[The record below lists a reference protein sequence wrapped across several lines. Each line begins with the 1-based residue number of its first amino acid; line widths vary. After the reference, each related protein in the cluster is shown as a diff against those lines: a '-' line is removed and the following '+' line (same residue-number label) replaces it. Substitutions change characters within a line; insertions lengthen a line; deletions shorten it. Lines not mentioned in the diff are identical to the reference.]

1 MNMNNR
7 FKSEDEKPKPKQEL
21 PKGDDAKCAL
31 LYSLLV
37 KDMVKQG
44 VDADLADA
52 MATTV
57 VEDILEET
65 QIVRQAARLRYK
77 IYSTVYYNQ
86 LGDDLMEDPN
96 DLMNYDPE
104 DVSAIFPEN

>member
-1 MNMNNR
+1 MNNNR
-7 FKSEDEKPKPKQEL
+7 FKSEDKPKPKQEL

-37 KDMVKQG
+37 KDMAKQG
-44 VDADLADA
+44 VDADIADELA
-52 MATTV
+52 TQV

-77 IYSTVYYNQ
+77 IYSTVYYN
-86 LGDDLMEDPN
+86 
-96 DLMNYDPE
+96 
-104 DVSAIFPEN
+104 